1 MNKYT
6 IVIFIIIII
15 LILFLT
21 FISSKRLILENFYVP
36 ENSDKIAENQIKS
49 IFDNETDYINSLFL
63 KFNDVKKLNIINPWI
78 YFPQAITPDIT
89 GSLMRNLI
97 AFLQNGPFLPWK
109 NVKDFKLDLFV
120 PFYDIY
126 YYDISD
132 FKRRIS
138 FSTYLQIR
146 NPNFDSS
153 LDPLLNFSSRRVN
166 IIMDINTSTS
176 LKLIDV
182 FLIVVPGSSLNF
194 DYISLTLDSDTLL
207 NYSIE
212 AVNEKDDVFKIKNAL
227 HLLTPFTTS
236 YNDNIIT
243 QKMQDDFDAKLKIIT
258 DLQTATSTNSTSR
271 AIGKCFG
278 IENADSINNK
288 NDCETVGG
296 IWDTPAVTNF
306 DCPFYKK
313 NTNYVNEFGGIQVKN
328 GQNYCQM
335 PLGIKQTSYKTFN
348 KNSIPICNNTVT
360 GVIENCLNQ
369 QNILL
374 NPNLKSPNYIFQ

>member
-6 IVIFIIIII
+6 IAIFIIIII

-49 IFDNETDYINSLFL
+49 VFDNETDYINSLFL

-146 NPNFDSS
+146 NPNFESS

-258 DLQTATSTNSTSR
+258 DLQTATSTNSTSG